1 MIIALLALAF
11 AMIFGGLLAAFFGWD
26 IVLIERGWTMVIAG
40 SFTAGCGAVL
50 LGITA
55 AVSKLARIQ
64 SELARL
70 QVNFD
75 EEVREE
81 APSSSTGLSMAALAG
96 GLLGGRMLGRGDER
110 RDEKAEDEK
119 PADLPP
125 LSNDD
130 RREPGDDNREPGPEF
145 GMPRTEPLLPFPPR
159 TASDEAERREADEEA
174 ESKVPDF
181 LLADRLRE
189 TYVESRNAQAE
200 SSLFADEPRLDEP
213 RPDEPR
219 LHETRPDETSF
230 DKPADERPAET
241 DHDDLLEPV
250 SEPVTAHEPEPLRE
264 PEPVRAEEESA
275 APEEPAREVKT
286 EGPRPGATVIG
297 TYNSGDNTYV
307 MFSDG
312 SIEAQTPGGVF
323 HFKSLDE
330 LKAFIASGGEG
341 GTAAT

>member
-40 SFTAGCGAVL
+40 TFTAACGALL

-70 QVNFD
+70 QIAYD
-75 EEVREE
+75 HEVREE

-96 GLLGGRMLGRGDER
+96 GLLGGRMFGRGEER
-110 RDEKAEDEK
+110 AEEKAQDEKSAALPPVSKDDRIEAEDGDLGSG
-119 PADLPP
+119 PDSAADRI
-125 LSNDD
+125 N
-130 RREPGDDNREPGPEF
+130 
-145 GMPRTEPLLPFPPR
+145 EPLLPFPPR
-159 TASDEAERREADEEA
+159 TIPESERREEDRADEEA

-189 TYVESRNAQAE
+189 TYVDSRSARSE
-200 SSLFADEPRLDEP
+200 PSLFADEPRLDEP
-213 RPDEPR
+213 VG
-219 LHETRPDETSF
+219 
-230 DKPADERPAET
+230 ERPAEI
-241 DHDDLLEPV
+241 DRDDILEPLP
-250 SEPVTAHEPEPLRE
+250 EPVPVHEPEPAHE
-264 PEPVRAEEESA
+264 PQPA
-275 APEEPAREVKT
+275 AADEEPAASEELHG
-286 EGPRPGATVIG
+286 EGKMAEEPRSGATVIG

-330 LKAFIASGGEG
+330 LKAFVASGGEG
-341 GTAAT
+341 GTTAT